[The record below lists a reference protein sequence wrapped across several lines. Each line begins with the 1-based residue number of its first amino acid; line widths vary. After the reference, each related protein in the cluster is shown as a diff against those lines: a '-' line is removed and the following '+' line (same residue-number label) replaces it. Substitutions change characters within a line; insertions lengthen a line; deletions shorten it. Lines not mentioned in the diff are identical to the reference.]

1 MRLQTRLVA
10 MFSLLLLMVI
20 ALVGI
25 FVVTSTR
32 DVLTESIDE
41 DLRVTQI
48 GIREQFINSDD
59 LLQRVTLNI
68 GPNRPPVKSPQALV
82 IVGVQDRVITVQA
95 SGFTNA
101 PDPLPDIESFPD
113 LVASG
118 SIETIPSDDG
128 TISYRA
134 FGWVTD
140 ADEIGVW
147 AIPLSEVEDAVRG
160 IIRTF
165 LITGAGVALLGGLT
179 TWLAVRRE
187 LRPVDRMV
195 DTATAIAAGDLTQR
209 VQDVNSS
216 TELGNLG
223 TALNE
228 MLVQIEDSMTK
239 EQAAKERLTDFVADA
254 SHELRT
260 PIAAVLGYSEL
271 YRNGALVDRGAIDNA
286 MRRIGTET
294 SRMERLVA
302 DLLLLARLDHQQAM
316 EPVYVNLAAVVRD
329 AVTDSQAI
337 DADHPI
343 TVVGS
348 DSVRVTG
355 DEQRLTQ
362 VVANLLANA
371 RAHTPK
377 GTSVTVKLRENDDL
391 VVMDVIDDGPG
402 LPEENSDK
410 LFERFY
416 RINSSSSRTSGGAGL
431 GLAIVAAI
439 VTAHSGTIEAANED
453 GHGARVT
460 VTLPAGAPTAD
471 APPGRLENKSNGTAA

>member
-10 MFSLLLLMVI
+10 TFSILLLTVI
-20 ALVGI
+20 ALVGVI
-25 FVVTSTR
+25 VVRSTR
-32 DVLTESIDE
+32 SVLTESIDE

-59 LLQRVTLNI
+59 LLQRVTLKVD
-68 GPNRPPVKSPQALV
+68 PDRPPVKSPQALV
-82 IVGVQDRVITVQA
+82 IVGVQDRVITVQP

-101 PDPLPDIESFPD
+101 PDPLPDIESFPA

-118 SIETIPSDDG
+118 DIETIPSDDG
-128 TISYRA
+128 SINYRA

-140 ADEIGVW
+140 TDEIGVW
-147 AIPLSEVEDAVRG
+147 AIPLSEVDDAVRG

-165 LITGAGVALLGGLT
+165 LITGAGVAVLGALA
-179 TWLAVRRE
+179 TWFAVRRE

-216 TELGNLG
+216 TELGRLG

-228 MLVQIEDSMTK
+228 MLVQIEDAIVQ
-239 EQAAKERLTDFVADA
+239 EQAAKERLADFVADA

-271 YRNGALVDRGAIDNA
+271 YRSGALADDDAIDNA

-302 DLLLLARLDHQQAM
+302 DLLLLARLDHPQAM
-316 EPVYVNLAAVVRD
+316 EPVSVNLAAVVRD

-348 DSVRVTG
+348 DSVRVNG

-371 RAHTPK
+371 RTHTPK
-377 GTSVTVKLRENDDL
+377 GTTVTVTLRENDGQ

-402 LPEENSDK
+402 LPEKDAEK

-416 RINSSSSRTSGGAGL
+416 RIDSSRSRASGGAGL

-439 VTAHSGTIEAANED
+439 VAAHDGTIEAGNEE
-453 GHGARVT
+453 GRGARVT
-460 VTLPAGAPTAD
+460 VTLPVARQSARQGVS
-471 APPGRLENKSNGTAA
+471 L